1 MNVKKY
7 SRLTIP
13 KGLVILVDPLIFLM
27 THEDWYKQA
36 LKTAERAKGWAREVH

>member
-7 SRLTIP
+7 LQLTIP
-13 KGLVILVDPLIFLM
+13 KGLVILVDPFIFSM

-36 LKTAERAKGWAREVH
+36 LKGAVRAKGWAREVH